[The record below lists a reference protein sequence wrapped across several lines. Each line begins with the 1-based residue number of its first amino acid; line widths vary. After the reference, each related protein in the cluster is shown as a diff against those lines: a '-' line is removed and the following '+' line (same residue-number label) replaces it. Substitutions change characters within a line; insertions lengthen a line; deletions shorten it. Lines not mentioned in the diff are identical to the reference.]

1 MSISHEPYS
10 EAFYP
15 PEENRL
21 YSELFTLHCEI
32 HAFSDELDNFP
43 RLLGIQKRLINAISE
58 TEAEIRKAKIIGCD
72 ARDWQYVRYNFQC
85 LGDSLAFLYMDRFAL
100 KQTFFDVDSQNPK
113 QSGGFISDKSGHETE
128 VFWLETAISHNVP
141 AILCDITNVLRYGD
155 ICLLG
160 DSDPLPIE
168 IKSSKTKDRR
178 GKRQLQKL
186 KSLYDFFKSDQREG
200 FRGLPGTTIRTGFY
214 AAPKTYSSRLQAAIG
229 DAAKNGTASFEVDGC
244 LKVAV
249 IAEEGTDCGELFCG
263 FGSDR
268 VLANAVNAIKTNKLW
283 GCYYPYALTLSEPE
297 HFERFV
303 RGEIHIFTLLDMAAF
318 ENKLATD
325 GVELAVEA
333 NEYDIECRI
342 KFFDLFPDCQEA
354 FFVIGEHMMCR
365 MWTDFMHPS
374 WIVHNSIASV
384 KNNAESMIEAFN
396 GNPLK

>member
-200 FRGLPGTTIRTGFY
+200 FRAFVDELRSAHCRTAFSHSKRLSLGMC
-214 AAPKTYSSRLQAAIG
+214 TSR
-229 DAAKNGTASFEVDGC
+229 
-244 LKVAV
+244 
-249 IAEEGTDCGELFCG
+249 DCGQMVFLINCVCRKICIAVEVGGSPLSG
-263 FGSDR
+263 FFWP
-268 VLANAVNAIKTNKLW
+268 N
-283 GCYYPYALTLSEPE
+283 C
-297 HFERFV
+297 
-303 RGEIHIFTLLDMAAF
+303 LLD
-318 ENKLATD
+318 
-325 GVELAVEA
+325 
-333 NEYDIECRI
+333 R
-342 KFFDLFPDCQEA
+342 FDKQRL
-354 FFVIGEHMMCR
+354 
-365 MWTDFMHPS
+365 S
-374 WIVHNSIASV
+374 
-384 KNNAESMIEAFN
+384 
-396 GNPLK
+396 L